1 MNKIRLPLKLKN
13 SHITF
18 FAIAVVLFW
27 IKTYAAYQIEFNL
40 GIDNSLQKFLLLINP
55 LSSALFFFGIALL
68 FKKRTKLVM
77 IITNFLLSFL
87 LYANIAYY
95 RFFNDFITVPV
106 LMQTKTNA
114 GQLGDSALS
123 LMSPFDVFYFTD
135 MFILIALALTVFKK
149 VTVSNRKSFKIV
161 LLFSITTFLFNLG
174 LAEKDRPQLLT
185 RSFDRNYLVKY
196 LGAYNFTI
204 YDVIQNIKSS
214 SQRALAD
221 SSDITE
227 VENYRKANY
236 AAPNPAYFG
245 KAKGMNVIYISM
257 ESFQSFMIDYKMPDG
272 QEVTPFLNSL
282 AHDNNTFYFENFFH
296 QTGQGKTSDAEF
308 LMENSLYPM
317 AQGAVFVN
325 KAQNT
330 FQAAPAILK
339 GYGYNSAVFH
349 GNYKTFWNRN
359 VMYKA
364 LGYDQF
370 YDAEYYSMSDE
381 NTKNYGM
388 KDKPFFKESMPILE
402 NMKQPFYTKFISLSN
417 HFPFEMDPEDTDFPA
432 GDYGDTVVN
441 QYFQSAH
448 YMDQSFEQFFND
460 LKASGLYDNTV
471 IVMYG
476 DHYGISENHNDAM
489 AKVLGVDE
497 ITPAINAKL
506 QRVPLFIHVPGV
518 KGGVQKQIG
527 GEVDVRPTLLHLLG
541 IDTKDYMEFGSDL
554 LSKEHRNWATFRN
567 GDFVSSDAI
576 QINEKCYS
584 FETGDL
590 LDKNDACKAIGEKV
604 NTELQMSDEIVYKDL
619 LRFYKPQGY
628 TPINPND
635 YEYLGPKGS
644 KTVKT
649 TENN

>member
-1 MNKIRLPLKLKN
+1 MNKIRLPKTLKN

-18 FAIAVVLFW
+18 FAAAVVLFW

-40 GIDNSLQKFLLLINP
+40 GIENSLQKFLLLINP
-55 LSSALFFFGIALL
+55 LSSALFFFGLALL
-68 FKKRTKLVM
+68 FKKRSKLIM
-77 IITNFLLSFL
+77 ILINFLLSFL

-123 LMSPFDVFYFTD
+123 LMSPFDIFYFTD

-149 VTVSNRKSFKIV
+149 VTVSNRKTYKIV

-174 LAEKDRPQLLT
+174 LAEKDRPQLLS

-221 SSDITE
+221 SSDITD

-236 AAPNPAYFG
+236 AAPNPKYFG

-257 ESFQSFMIDYKMPDG
+257 ESFQSFMINYKMPNG

-282 AHDNNTFYFENFFH
+282 THDKNTFYFDNFYH

-330 FQAAPAILK
+330 YQAMPSILK
-339 GYGYNSAVFH
+339 GQGYSSAVLH

-359 VMYKA
+359 VIYKA
-364 LGYDQF
+364 FGYDKF
-370 YDAEYYSMSDE
+370 FDAEYYSMSDE

-388 KDKPFFKESMPILE
+388 KDKPFFKESIPLLE
-402 NMKQPFYTKFISLSN
+402 SLKQPFYTKFISLSN
-417 HFPFEMDPEDTDFPA
+417 HFPFEMDPEDTNFPA

-441 QYFQSAH
+441 QYFQSAN
-448 YMDQSFEQFFND
+448 YMDQAFEQFFND
-460 LKASGLYDNTV
+460 LKANGLYDNTI

-489 AKVLGVDE
+489 AKVMGVDE

-518 KGGVQKQIG
+518 KGGIQHQVG
-527 GEVDVRPTLLHLLG
+527 GEVDVRPTVLHLLG

-554 LSKEHRNWATFRN
+554 LSKQHRNWALFRN
-567 GDFVSSDAI
+567 GDFVTSNAI

-584 FETGDL
+584 SATGEL
-590 LDKNDACKAIGEKV
+590 LEDNTTCKDVDSKV
-604 NTELQMSDEIVYKDL
+604 NMELNMSDEIVYKDL
-619 LRFYKPQGY
+619 LRFYKPEGY

-635 YEYLGPKGS
+635 YEYLGPKGD
-644 KTVKT
+644 
-649 TENN
+649 TETSGE

>member
-1 MNKIRLPLKLKN
+1 MNKIRLPKKLNN

-18 FAIAVVLFW
+18 FTIAVVLFW
-27 IKTYAAYQIEFNL
+27 IKTFAAYRIEFNL
-40 GIDNSLQKFLLLINP
+40 GIDNNMQKFLLLINP
-55 LSSALFFFGIALL
+55 LSSALFFFGLALL
-68 FKKRTKLVM
+68 FKKHTKLVM
-77 IITNFLLSFL
+77 IFINFLMSFL

-114 GQLGDSALS
+114 GQLGDSVLS
-123 LMSPFDVFYFTD
+123 LLSPFDIFYFAD

-149 VTVSNRKSFKIV
+149 VTVTNRKSFKIV

-174 LAEKDRPQLLT
+174 LAEKDRPQLLS

-221 SSDITE
+221 SSDITD

-236 AAPNPAYFG
+236 AAPNPEFFG

-257 ESFQSFMIDYKMPDG
+257 ESLQNFIIDYKMPDG

-282 AHDNNTFYFENFFH
+282 AHDNSTFYFDNFYH

-317 AQGAVFVN
+317 SQGAVFVN

-330 FQAAPAILK
+330 YQAMPAILK
-339 GYGYNSAVFH
+339 GQGYSSAVLH

-359 VMYKA
+359 VIYKA
-364 LGYDQF
+364 FGYDQF
-370 YDAEYYSMSDE
+370 FDAEYYNMSVE

-388 KDKPFFKESMPILE
+388 KDKPFFKESIPLLE
-402 NMKQPFYTKFISLSN
+402 SLKQPFYTKFISLSN

-448 YMDQSFEQFFND
+448 YMDQAFEQFFND
-460 LKASGLYDNTV
+460 LKANGMYDNTV

-476 DHYGISENHNDAM
+476 DHYGISENHNEAM
-489 AKVLGVDE
+489 AKVLGVDQ

-518 KGGVQKQIG
+518 NGGVQHQVG
-527 GEVDVRPTLLHLLG
+527 GEVDVRPTVLHLLG
-541 IDTKDYMEFGSDL
+541 TDTKDYMEFGSDL
-554 LSKEHRNWATFRN
+554 LSKDHRNWALFRN
-567 GDFVSSDAI
+567 GDFVSSDVI
-576 QINEKCYS
+576 QLKDKCYS
-584 FETGDL
+584 DATGEL
-590 LDKNDACKAIGEKV
+590 LENTDACKSVGEKV
-604 NTELQMSDEIVYKDL
+604 NAELQMSDEIVYKDL
-619 LRFYKPQGY
+619 LRFYKPDGY

-635 YEYLGPKGS
+635 YEYLGPKGKVT
-644 KTVKT
+644 KTS
-649 TENN
+649 ENN

>member
-1 MNKIRLPLKLKN
+1 MNKIRLPIKFNN

-18 FAIAVVLFW
+18 FVIAVVTFW

-40 GIDNSLQKFLLLINP
+40 GIDNNLQRFLLLINP

-68 FKKRTKLVM
+68 FKKRVKLVM

-106 LMQTKTNA
+106 IMQTKTNA
-114 GQLGDSALS
+114 GQLGESALS
-123 LMSPFDVFYFTD
+123 LMSPFDIFYFTD
-135 MFILIALALTVFKK
+135 LFILIALALTVFKN
-149 VTVSNRKSFKIV
+149 VTVPNRKSFKIV
-161 LLFSITTFLFNLG
+161 LLFAITTFLFNLG

-196 LGAYNFTI
+196 LGTYNFTI
-204 YDVIQNIKSS
+204 YDVVQNVKSS

-221 SSDITE
+221 SSDITD

-236 AAPNPAYFG
+236 ASPNPDYFG

-257 ESFQSFMIDYKMPDG
+257 ESFQTFMIDYKMPDG
-272 QEVTPFLNSL
+272 REVTPFLNSL
-282 AHDNNTFYFENFFH
+282 AHDGNTFYFDNFYH

-317 AQGAVFVN
+317 SQGAVFVN

-330 FQAAPAILK
+330 YHAMPSILK
-339 GYGYNSAVFH
+339 GQGYSSAVFH

-359 VMYKA
+359 VIYKA
-364 LGYDQF
+364 FGYDQF
-370 YDAEYYSMSDE
+370 FDAEYYNMTDE

-388 KDKPFFKESMPILE
+388 KDKPFFQESIPLLE
-402 NMKQPFYTKFISLSN
+402 SLKQPFYTKFISLSN

-432 GDYGDTVVN
+432 GDYGDTVVD

-448 YMDQSFEQFFND
+448 YMDQAFEQFFND
-460 LKASGLYDNTV
+460 LKANGMYDNTV

-476 DHYGISENHNDAM
+476 DHYGISENHNEAM

-497 ITPAINAKL
+497 ITPSTNAKL

-518 KGGVQKQIG
+518 KGGVQHQIG
-527 GEVDVRPTLLHLLG
+527 GQADVRPTVLHLLG

-554 LSKEHRNWATFRN
+554 LSPQHRNWALFRN
-567 GDFVSSDAI
+567 GDFVSSDVI
-576 QINEKCYS
+576 QIKGKCYS
-584 FETGDL
+584 NDTGEL
-590 LDKNDACKAIGEKV
+590 VENAEECKDTSEKV

-619 LRFYKPQGY
+619 LRFYKPEGY

-635 YEYLGPKGS
+635 YEYLGPKG
-644 KTVKT
+644 KVTKT
-649 TENN
+649 TEND